1 MFGVERIGQ
10 YDVRKMDDNRYA
22 VALNNGNLGAFVTDK
37 AGVEKLRQK
46 YNRETDTVEFSTMK
60 AEEAPEKE
68 TKKGGIWGKA
78 IASTFITGLGQLCD
92 GRVKDGLVDIG
103 TDAALGLTA
112 FGLKLGYANAFVKA
126 VQNGTKL
133 GLGGKAAAIGL
144 ALTAGAFVANKIHTI
159 VDAYK
164 GGK

>member
-10 YDVRKMDDNRYA
+10 FNVTKMGDDRYA
-22 VALNNGNLGAFVTDK
+22 VAVNNGNMGAFMTDK
-37 AGVEKLRQK
+37 AGVEELRKK
-46 YNRETDTVEFSTMK
+46 YNKETDTVELSTKK
-60 AEEAPEKE
+60 AEATPEKE
-68 TKKGGIWGKA
+68 AKKGGSWGKA
-78 IASTFITGLGQLCD
+78 IASTFVTGLGQLCD
-92 GRVKDGLVDIG
+92 GRVKDGLVDMG

-112 FGLKLGYANAFVKA
+112 FGLKLGYANAFSKA

-133 GLGGKAAAIGL
+133 GLGAKAAAVGL
-144 ALTAGAFVANKIHTI
+144 VLTAGAFLANKIHTI

>member
-10 YDVRKMDDNRYA
+10 YDVRKMDDKRYA
-22 VALNNGNLGAFVTDK
+22 VALNNGNIGAFITDK
-37 AGVEKLRQK
+37 AGVEELRKK
-46 YNRETDTVEFSTMK
+46 YNRETDTVELSRK
-60 AEEAPEKE
+60 KSEETPEKE
-68 TKKGGIWGKA
+68 AKKGGNWGKA
-78 IASTFITGLGQLCD
+78 IASTFLTGLGQLCD
-92 GRVKDGLVDIG
+92 GRVKDGLVDMG

-112 FGLKLGYANAFVKA
+112 FGLKLGYANAFDKA

-144 ALTAGAFVANKIHTI
+144 ALTAGAFLVNKIHTI